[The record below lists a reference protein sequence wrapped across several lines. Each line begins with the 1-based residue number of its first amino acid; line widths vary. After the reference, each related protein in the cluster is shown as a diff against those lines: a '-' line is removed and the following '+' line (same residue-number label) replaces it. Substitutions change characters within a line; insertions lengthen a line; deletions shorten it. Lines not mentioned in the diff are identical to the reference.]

1 MHGRKSVDAGTIGRQ
16 HGRVSDNYPG
26 RAALTAPVTMTPI
39 GVVSGGRTEI
49 VEDNWGDVIAK
60 LVLDPAVV
68 DEDATLGLAEF
79 SHLEVV
85 FHFHL
90 EHRVRRGAAHP
101 RGNPA
106 WPRVGVLAGHSPVR
120 PNHLG
125 VSRCVLLRAE
135 GLTLTVQGLDAIDG
149 TPILDIKPYAT
160 GFQPQG
166 PVTEPGWMTELMRAY
181 Y

>member
-1 MHGRKSVDAGTIGRQ
+1 M
-16 HGRVSDNYPG
+16 
-26 RAALTAPVTMTPI
+26 
-39 GVVSGGRTEI
+39 
-49 VEDNWGDVIAK
+49 
-60 LVLDPAVV
+60 V
-68 DEDATLGLAEF
+68 DEDATLGLGDF

-85 FHFHL
+85 FHFRH

-125 VSRCVLLRAE
+125 VSRCALLRVA
-135 GLTLTVQGLDAIDG
+135 GLELTVQGLDAVDG
-149 TPILDIKPYAT
+149 TPIFDIKPYAT
-160 GFQPQG
+160 GFQPQR
-166 PVTEPGWMTELMRAY
+166 PVREPGWMRELMRDY